1 MRGKNYLKEKLQT
14 GKPVLGTWCS
24 IPSAVTAD
32 IIASSGVDFLIIDAE
47 HGPISFETAQHMVMA
62 CEARNVSPVMRV
74 GAVNEADILKALD
87 IGVHCIQVPNI
98 FKKQQVEELV
108 HYSKFPPVGNRGFS
122 PFTRAA
128 GYTKDNAAIHAQTA
142 NNNVMVAINVE
153 GKEAIENIEE
163 ILEVEGLDI
172 LFIGL
177 FDLSKVLGI
186 PGQTSNPK
194 VLNYLEELTKK
205 INDAGKYPGTITT
218 DHAAI
223 DRFIDMGLKYVVHLA
238 DTEILYAGYRDA
250 KQVFDNK
257 NLKCLNEG
265 S

>member
-1 MRGKNYLKEKLQT
+1 MRGKNYLKEKLQA
-14 GKPVLGTWCS
+14 GQAVLGTWCS

-32 IIASSGVDFLIIDAE
+32 VIASAGLDFMIIDAE

-74 GAVNEADILKALD
+74 GSVNEADILKALD

-98 FKKQQVEELV
+98 FQKKQVEELI
-108 HYSKFPPVGNRGFS
+108 HYSKFPPAGNRGFS

-128 GYTKDNAAIHAQTA
+128 GYTKDNAVSHAQTA
-142 NNNVMVAINVE
+142 NANVMVAINIE

-172 LFIGL
+172 LFVGL

-186 PGQTSNPK
+186 PGQTSNPR
-194 VLNYLEELTKK
+194 VLDYLEELTAK
-205 INDAGKYPGTITT
+205 INKAGKFPGTITT
-218 DHAAI
+218 DHASI
-223 DRFIDMGLKYVVHLA
+223 ERFIEIGLKYVVHLA
-238 DTEILYAGYRDA
+238 DCEILRSGYRDA

-257 NLKCLNEG
+257 TRK
-265 S
+265 